1 MLQLKTLEK
10 LKSLKRYPRK
20 VWSMEVSLLH
30 WFKWKK
36 RLRMICLTSHLV
48 MVKMKVIDDV

>member
-36 RLRMICLTSHLV
+36 RLRMICLISHLV
-48 MVKMKVIDDV
+48 MVRMKVIDDV